1 MDEVVSEFLIESHEN
16 LNQLDHDLVELEKD
30 PRSTDLLASVFRTF
44 HTMKGVSGFL
54 NFARLERLAHA
65 AEDMLSK
72 LRDGA
77 LTLNEQITSALLASV
92 DAVRQMLAAVEQSGT
107 DGDGDYSA
115 LIERLH
121 KLTSG
126 EQVAAPE
133 NPASADVQ
141 NAATPPAPLV
151 EAAAPAPKDPVARP
165 RRKKK
170 EAAPVVAAEPEP
182 PVVEAAPLAA
192 PVSVPEEKPEEVK
205 PAPAQ
210 VEPALTKSAPLDP
223 EPPAPAHI
231 PVEVAAPKPAPARPA
246 AVVPQPGAHPGAPR
260 EEHHESNNANAAAA
274 TTAASAAHAADSVI
288 RVNVNL
294 LDKLMNLV
302 GELVLVRNQI
312 LQFSTGQQES
322 AFLGTSQRLNL
333 ITTELQE
340 GIMKTR
346 MQPIGNIWSKFPRIV
361 RDLALA
367 CNKQVR
373 IEMEGEETE
382 LDKTLIEAIRDPLT
396 HIVRNAIDH
405 GVESSADRAAM
416 GKPAEG
422 RLFLRALHQS
432 GQVIIEV
439 GDDGAGIDFER
450 VRNKAL
456 ERGLI
461 SADQAS
467 RMTESESLKLI
478 FLPGFSTADKV
489 TNISG
494 RGVGMDVVRT
504 NIEKIGGTVDIHS
517 RHGEGTTLRIKIP
530 LTLAIIPA
538 LIVTCAEDRYAI
550 PQISLIELVRLDS
563 GDKDRRIE
571 TVHGA
576 SVYRLR
582 GNLLPLVYLREVL
595 KLPLC
600 EQANESDASHI
611 VVLQIADQL
620 FGLVVDEV
628 NDTEEIVVK
637 PLGKHLKG
645 MSAFAGATIMGDGRV
660 ALILDVLGIAQL
672 ATVAVESRE
681 SSRSDEQRAVA
692 RANDKR
698 QALLLCRAGS
708 AERIAVPLA
717 LVSRLEEFDRK
728 EIEHA
733 AGCNVVRYRE
743 RILPLVELSSLIDAG
758 PSRCDESREQVQVV
772 VFDDGLHRVG
782 VVVDQI
788 VDIVEEEAI
797 ATQLS
802 GRPGLLGSALVA
814 QKTTDFLDLRAV
826 FEAARGSWYEAE
838 SAAELTHGSILLVDQ
853 SAFSRVL
860 VRSYLEMAGHQV
872 FEASGAAEAIEKLDH
887 NQIDV
892 AIVSANLPGNGPVFA
907 QIRKRTSETHI
918 PILGLADE
926 RGEKSAEAA
935 QKYDAYHAKA
945 DRQAIIDAVAELIAR
960 RTQAPA
966 NSEQAE
972 VQA

>member
-30 PRSTDLLASVFRTF
+30 PRSTELLASVFRTF

-54 NFARLERLAHA
+54 NFARLERLAHG

-72 LRDGA
+72 LRDGV

-107 DGDGDYSA
+107 DGDTDYSD

-133 NPASADVQ
+133 IPAAVLE
-141 NAATPPAPLV
+141 PAPN
-151 EAAAPAPKDPVARP
+151 EPVAKP

-170 EAAPVVAAEPEP
+170 EATLEAPPQPEA
-182 PVVEAAPLAA
+182 PVVEAT
-192 PVSVPEEKPEEVK
+192 PVTPPVIVPEEQPQAVTPEPLPIPVQTKPVL
-205 PAPAQ
+205 PAPA
-210 VEPALTKSAPLDP
+210 P
-223 EPPAPAHI
+223 EPPTQV
-231 PVEVAAPKPAPARPA
+231 PVTAQAVDPKPVLAKPSAIAPQPASAARPA
-246 AVVPQPGAHPGAPR
+246 APR
-260 EEHHESNNANAAAA
+260 EEHHENNNSNAAA
-274 TTAASAAHAADSVI
+274 AAHAADSVI

-405 GVESSADRAAM
+405 GVESSAERAAAA
-416 GKPAEG
+416 KPAEG

-432 GQVIIEV
+432 GQVIVEV
-439 GDDGAGIDFER
+439 GDDGAGIDFEL

-461 SADQAS
+461 SADQAA
-467 RMTESESLKLI
+467 RMTESEALKLI

-517 RHGEGTTLRIKIP
+517 RRGEGTTLRIKIP

-576 SVYRLR
+576 PVYRLR
-582 GNLLPLVYLREVL
+582 GNLLPLVHLRKVL
-595 KLPLC
+595 KLPES
-600 EQANESDASHI
+600 EQANASDTSHI

-758 PSRCDESREQVQVV
+758 PSQCAESAEQVQVV
-772 VFDDGLHRVG
+772 VFDDGLHQVG
-782 VVVDQI
+782 VVVDRI

-802 GRPGLLGSALVA
+802 GRPGLLGSALVG

-826 FEAARGSWYEAE
+826 FNAAHGSWYEAE
-838 SAAELTHGSILLVDQ
+838 SVAELAHGSILIVDQ

-860 VRSYLEMAGHQV
+860 VRSYLEIAGHQV
-872 FEASGAAEAIEKLDH
+872 FEAAGATEAIDKLDH
-887 NQIDV
+887 HQIDV
-892 AIVSANLPGNGPVFA
+892 AIVSANLPGNGAVLA

-926 RGEKSAEAA
+926 RGEKSPDAA

-945 DRQAIIDAVAELIAR
+945 DRQAIIDTVGELIAR
-960 RTQAPA
+960 RTQTPA
-966 NSEQAE
+966 NSEQAG